1 MIITFEESMEK
12 CNSGMKPS
20 ELWKPMIKSYED
32 CYLNF
37 KGDKTIQRIPK
48 ILHQIW
54 LGSPFPDK
62 YKKLTDLWQELHPDW
77 TVLIWDEKKIDEFG
91 LANRWMY
98 DNMRNPSA
106 KSDVVRYEVAYSYGG
121 VYVDT
126 DFLPCKSFND
136 LLYLDMFCG
145 LVGSY
150 DGKLVNPEE
159 NLAPSIFGC
168 SQGNGFVEQILI
180 KIGQQ
185 KTVPRSIGEI
195 MTITGP
201 VMFSREVT
209 HNIQDHGMTVI
220 FPPTYF
226 YPFPGQQRETI
237 RNLSFED
244 MRTAMKHYTCPE
256 TYAMHLWYCS
266 WQQAH
271 LL

>member
-1 MIITFEESMEK
+1 MTFEESMEK

-20 ELWKPMIKSYED
+20 ELWKSIITSYQNSERI
-32 CYLNF
+32 
-37 KGDKTIQRIPK
+37 TSESSIPK

-54 LGSPFPDK
+54 LGSPFPNK
-62 YKKLTDLWQELHPDW
+62 YKRLTDLWQELHPDW
-77 TVLIWDEKKIDEFG
+77 TVIIWDEKKIDEFG

-126 DFLPCKSFND
+126 DFLPCQNFNK
-136 LLYLDMFCG
+136 LLSLDMFCG
-145 LVGSY
+145 MVGSY

-168 SQGNGFVEQILI
+168 SQGNKLI
-180 KIGQQ
+180 ESLITKIG
-185 KTVPRSIGEI
+185 KETTVPKSISEI

-201 VMFSREVT
+201 VMFSREIT
-209 HNIQDHGMTVI
+209 HNIQNHERAVI

-226 YPFPGQQRETI
+226 YPFPGQQRESI

-244 MRTAMKHYTCPE
+244 MRMALKAYTCPE

-266 WQQAH
+266 WQKAN